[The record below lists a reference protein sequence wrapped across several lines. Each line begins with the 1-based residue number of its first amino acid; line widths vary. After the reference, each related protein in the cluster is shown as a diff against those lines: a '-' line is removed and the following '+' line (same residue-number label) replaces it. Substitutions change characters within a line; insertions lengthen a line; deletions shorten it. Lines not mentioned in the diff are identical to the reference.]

1 MEPKAPVGDVSAA
14 KLLGMFFGLATGGL
28 GSAVA
33 VVGGLWTA
41 FSCLSCAHHFAV
53 SVDDKWKYY
62 LIAGGLFVAILVAC
76 RWPRRA

>member
-41 FSCLSCAHHFAV
+41 FSCLNYVHHFAV
-53 SVDDKWKYY
+53 PPSDRWKYY